1 MSDKKYIS
9 KEGRQKLEEELKR
22 LKYTDRPAIIAD
34 IKWAREMGDLSEN
47 AEYHAAK
54 ESQGHLER
62 KISELEFTL
71 SQVEMIDASEIPSD
85 KVYLFAS
92 VKLKDLSDGEELTYT
107 IVPAEEA
114 DVDRDM
120 ISVSSPIGAGLLGK
134 AIGETAEIEVPAGTL
149 KYQIIDISRE

>member
-1 MSDKKYIS
+1 MNDKKYIS
-9 KEGRQKLEEELKR
+9 KEGRRKLEEELKR
-22 LKYTDRPAIIAD
+22 LKYTDRPAIVSE
-34 IKWAREMGDLSEN
+34 IKRAREMGDLSEN

-71 SQVEMIDASEIPSD
+71 SQVQMIDASEIPSD

-149 KYQIIDISRE
+149 KYEIIDISRE

>member
-1 MSDKKYIS
+1 MSDTKYIS

-22 LKYTDRPAIIAD
+22 LKYTDRPAIVAE
-34 IKWAREMGDLSEN
+34 IKRAREMGDLKEN

-54 ESQGHLER
+54 EAQGHLER
-62 KISELEFTL
+62 KISELDLTL
-71 SQVEMIDASEIPSD
+71 SQVQMIDTSEIPSD

-149 KYQIIDISRE
+149 KYEIIDISRE

>member
-1 MSDKKYIS
+1 MNDKRYIS
-9 KEGRQKLEEELKR
+9 KEGRRKLEEELKR
-22 LKYTDRPAIIAD
+22 LKYTDRPAIVSE
-34 IKWAREMGDLSEN
+34 IKRAREMGDLSEN

-62 KISELEFTL
+62 KISQLEFTL
-71 SQVEMIDASEIPSD
+71 SQVQMIDASEIPSD

-92 VKLKDLSDGEELTYT
+92 VKIKDLSDGEELTYT

-149 KYQIIDISRE
+149 KYEIIDISRE

>member
-1 MSDKKYIS
+1 MNDKRYIS
-9 KEGRQKLEEELKR
+9 KEGRRKLEEELKR
-22 LKYTDRPAIIAD
+22 LKYTDRPAIVSE
-34 IKWAREMGDLSEN
+34 IKRAREMGDLSEN

-62 KISELEFTL
+62 KISQLEFTL
-71 SQVEMIDASEIPSD
+71 SQVQMIDTSEIPSD

-92 VKLKDLSDGEELTYT
+92 VKIKDLSDGEELTYT

-149 KYQIIDISRE
+149 KYEIIDISRE